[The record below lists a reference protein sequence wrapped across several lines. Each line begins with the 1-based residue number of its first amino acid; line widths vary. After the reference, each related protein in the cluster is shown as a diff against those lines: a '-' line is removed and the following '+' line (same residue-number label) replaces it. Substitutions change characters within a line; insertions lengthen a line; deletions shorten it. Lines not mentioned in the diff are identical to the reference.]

1 MKMLSTK
8 AKIGGLT
15 LIEVLAVLAILA
27 ILAGLL
33 LPSMPRGG
41 KARIPWCMNNQ
52 KQIDLGFIIYT
63 ADNNGKFPMQFS
75 ATNGGTMEFIR
86 NGKVFPHIQ
95 KISEIYHG
103 HNMGILICPTDL
115 ERHAATNFEAMNDL
129 NISYFLNADV
139 STNNPSAS
147 ILTGDRNL
155 EAVSLPLK
163 SGLFVLNTN
172 IDMKWT
178 DDLHTRRGCL
188 SFADG
193 HVQLVGT
200 NLNLI
205 IRSQPL
211 ATNRLC
217 VP

>member
-1 MKMLSTK
+1 MLSAK
-8 AKIGGLT
+8 AKISGFT
-15 LIEVLAVLAILA
+15 LIELLAVLAILA
-27 ILAGLL
+27 ILAALL
-33 LPSMPRGG
+33 LPAGTHGG

-52 KQIDLGFIIYT
+52 KQIDLGFLMY
-63 ADNNGKFPMQFS
+63 AGDNNGKLPMQFS
-75 ATNGGTMEFIR
+75 TTNGGTMEFVR
-86 NGKVFPHIQ
+86 SGNVFPHIQ
-95 KISEIYHG
+95 KLSGYFNQNTH
-103 HNMGILICPTDL
+103 LLLCPSDI
-115 ERHAATNFEAMNDL
+115 ERHAATNFETLNDL

-155 EAVSLPLK
+155 EAVNWPVK
-163 SGLFVLNTN
+163 SGIFVLTTN
-172 IDMKWT
+172 IYMRWT

-193 HVQLVGT
+193 HVQLVST
-200 NLNLI
+200 NLNSI
-205 IRSQPL
+205 IRSQPF